1 MPNDGRSAACA
12 LGAGGVP
19 AAALDVTDSMVLV
32 NVLLKDRGGKNN
44 TG

>member
-1 MPNDGRSAACA
+1 MQKSCFSTHA